1 MMKNFISGIQ
11 KIIGKNQRM
20 NSREKDKKIRQEL
33 YEIQS
38 ELADLYKELSVIV
51 DRVKKLYDTYQSL
64 GKNYV
69 RDMNGDDYIGN
80 YHPHPEE
87 APPTWRAADH
97 QHKLLQK
104 PKKKRFD
111 FLRRL
116 LPW

>member
-1 MMKNFISGIQ
+1 
-11 KIIGKNQRM
+11 M

-87 APPTWRAADH
+87 APPTWRAAYH